1 MENQRPYKT
10 INAVRERDI
19 EAYLRDEIQKVG
31 GRAYKFVSPGNN
43 GVPDRMILLPG
54 GRIVFVETKAPG
66 KTPTALQTAQIT
78 KIRALGFQVYIIDS
92 KAGVD
97 KLVQEISQI

>member
-66 KTPTALQTAQIT
+66 KTPTALQSAQIS
-78 KIRALGFQVYIIDS
+78 KIRAFGFKVYVIDS

-97 KLVQEISQI
+97 ELVQEVFKK